1 MFNQGQ
7 YVQGSPFIVLNMN
20 TKRERGKKAQF
31 SNIKAGKAV
40 SDIVRTT
47 LGPRAMLKML
57 MDPLGGIVMTNDGN
71 AILRE
76 IDVVHPAAKSMIEL
90 ARAQDEEVGDGTTSV
105 IILAGEMLSIA
116 EPFLIKDVHPTVLV
130 NAYYKALEDAIK
142 ISEQISKTIDI
153 NDESNVHNIINS
165 CLATK
170 FSCKWENLISN
181 LALEALK
188 IVHNK
193 TSNNFD
199 CDFKKYAKVEKIPG
213 GNLEDCHVMQGV
225 MINKDI
231 VHPEMRRRIENPRIL
246 LLDCTLEYKKG
257 ESMTNM
263 EIFKEGDFSTALEQ
277 ERKELKLVC
286 DFIARWKPDV
296 VITEKGVSD
305 LACHFLQKSGCS
317 VIRRLR
323 KTDNNRIA
331 KAVGATIVNRPEEIQ
346 ESDIGTKCGL
356 FEITKFGDEY
366 FTYFLKCQ
374 DPKACTILLRGASKD
389 VLNEIE
395 RNLQD
400 ALCVGRNILACP
412 KLVPGGGAF
421 EMEISSRLI
430 EKSQEV
436 DPLLQLAYKAVAGA
450 LEVIP
455 KTLTQNG
462 GGDIIRTITELRAK
476 HNEDGPERVN
486 WGINGNTGKIENM
499 KELNIWDTLSVK
511 QQTLKTSIESACMLL
526 RIDDIV
532 SGVKKRDKRGGGD
545 APEKEKE
552 EPQETFGDAR
562 DG

>member
-1 MFNQGQ
+1 MQSFKQ
-7 YVQGSPFIVLNMN
+7 STPFIVLNMN
-20 TKRERGKKAQF
+20 TKREKGKQAQF

-40 SDIVRTT
+40 SDIIRTT
-47 LGPRAMLKML
+47 LGPKAMLKML
-57 MDPLGGIVMTNDGN
+57 MDPMGGIVMTNDGN

-76 IDVVHPAAKSMIEL
+76 IDVTHPAAKSIIEL

-116 EPFLIKDVHPTVLV
+116 EPFLTKDVHPTVIV
-130 NAYYKALEDAIK
+130 NAYYKALDDAIK
-142 ISEQISKTIDI
+142 ISEKISTKIDI
-153 NDESNVHNIINS
+153 NNEEEVHKIIKA

-170 FSCKWENLISN
+170 FASKWDNLISN
-181 LALEALK
+181 LALQSLK
-188 IVHNK
+188 VVYNK
-193 TSNNFD
+193 NSNVFD

-213 GNLEDCHVMQGV
+213 GNLSDCTVMNGV

-231 VHPEMRRRIENPRIL
+231 VHPEMRRRIENPRVL
-246 LLDCTLEYKKG
+246 LLDCPLEYKKG

-263 EIFKEGDFSTALEQ
+263 EIFKEGDFANALEQ
-277 ERKELKLVC
+277 ERKELKYLC
-286 DFIARWKPDV
+286 DLIAKWKPDV

-305 LACHFLQKSGCS
+305 LACHYLQKANCS

-331 KAVGATIVNRPEEIQ
+331 RAVGATVVNRPEEIQ

-356 FEITKFGDEY
+356 FEIKKVGDEY
-366 FTYFLKCQ
+366 MSYFIECKE
-374 DPKACTILLRGASKD
+374 PKACTILLRGASKD
-389 VLNEIE
+389 VLNEME
-395 RNLQD
+395 RNLTD

-421 EMEISSRLI
+421 EMELSARLK
-430 EKSQEV
+430 EKSSEV
-436 DPLLQLAYKAVAGA
+436 NGLLQLPYKALASA

-455 KTLTQNG
+455 KTLSQNCG
-462 GGDIIRTITELRAK
+462 ADVIRIVTDLRAK
-476 HNEDGPERVN
+476 HNESDSERVY
-486 WGINGNTGKIENM
+486 WGINGTTGKIENM
-499 KELNIWDTLSVK
+499 KNLDIYDTLSVK
-511 QQTLKTSIESACMLL
+511 QQTIKTSIESACMLL

-532 SGVKKRDKRGGGD
+532 SGVKKRDKKPGRMD
-545 APEKEKE
+545 QPD

>member
-1 MFNQGQ
+1 MQYQQGT
-7 YVQGSPFIVLNMN
+7 PFIVLNMN
-20 TKRERGKKAQF
+20 TKREKGKNAQF

-47 LGPRAMLKML
+47 LGPKAMLKML
-57 MDPLGGIVMTNDGN
+57 LDPMGGIVMTNDGN

-90 ARAQDEEVGDGTTSV
+90 SRAQDEEVGDGTTSV
-105 IILAGEMLSIA
+105 IIIAGEMLSIA
-116 EPFLIKDVHPTVLV
+116 EPFLIKEIHPTVLV
-130 NAYYKALEDAIK
+130 SAYYKALDDAIK
-142 ISEQISKTIDI
+142 ISESICTTIDI
-153 NDESNVHNIINS
+153 NDDEQVHNIIKS
-165 CLATK
+165 CLGTK
-170 FSCKWENLISN
+170 FSSKWDNLISD
-181 LALEALK
+181 LAFQALK

-193 TSNNFD
+193 KSNSFE

-213 GNLEDCHVMQGV
+213 GNLEDCCVMNGV

-231 VHPEMRRRIENPRIL
+231 VHPEMRRRIENPRVL

-263 EIFKEGDFSTALEQ
+263 EIFKEGDFAAALDQ
-277 ERKELKLVC
+277 ERKELQ
-286 DFIARWKPDV
+286 FICSLITKWKPDV

-305 LACHFLQKSGCS
+305 LACHFLQKGGCS

-323 KTDNNRIA
+323 KTDNNRVA
-331 KAVGATIVNRPEEIQ
+331 KSTGATIVNRPEEIQ

-356 FEITKFGDEY
+356 FEIRKLGDEY
-366 FTYFLKCQ
+366 FTYFEQCK

-389 VLNEIE
+389 VLNEME

-421 EMEISSRLI
+421 EMEVSARLLENSSKVDSLI
-430 EKSQEV
+430 QG
-436 DPLLQLAYKAVAGA
+436 PYKAVASS

-455 KTLTQNG
+455 RTLSNNCG
-462 GGDIIRTITELRAK
+462 ADVIRVITELRAK
-476 HNEDGPERVN
+476 HNSQDEDRIY
-486 WGINGNTGKIENM
+486 WGINGNTGKIENV
-499 KELNIWDTLSVK
+499 KNLNVFDTLSVK
-511 QQTLKTSIESACMLL
+511 QQTLKTAIESACMLL

-532 SGVKKRDKRGGGD
+532 SGVKKREKKEDRMDDKQN
-545 APEKEKE
+545 
-552 EPQETFGDAR
+552 PQETFGDAR